1 MPAGWAGILLLS
13 AWLRAPAALYPPIG
27 RLKSLKSTPSCRKEK
42 GLRNKQN
49 RQRER
54 AMMKTLQIVCAVLLL
69 LLGCSRLS
77 AEDSRELVSALK
89 QGGHVV
95 VFRHGA
101 TDDSQKDIYPFD
113 FGDMK
118 AQRQLSEKGRE
129 MARQIGTAIKKL
141 GIPVGEIYTSRLN
154 RAIETGKLLSDKEVK
169 PLDALTDSGAASA
182 SAMANPA
189 GGNAKAGLALRELVN
204 AAPKAGTNTFI
215 VTHKTN
221 IADAFGKEASDV
233 QEGEAFVYR
242 SSGSAPSAFVG
253 RVKAAFWSDQAAN

>member
-1 MPAGWAGILLLS
+1 
-13 AWLRAPAALYPPIG
+13 
-27 RLKSLKSTPSCRKEK
+27 
-42 GLRNKQN
+42 
-49 RQRER
+49 
-54 AMMKTLQIVCAVLLL
+54 MKTLRIVCALLLL
-69 LLGCSRLS
+69 LLGCSPVS

-89 QGGHVV
+89 QGGHII

-101 TDDSQKDIYPFD
+101 TDDSQKDIYPLDFD
-113 FGDMK
+113 DMK
-118 AQRQLSEKGRE
+118 AQRQLSEKGRD

-141 GIPVGEIYTSRLN
+141 GIPIGEIYTSRLN

-169 PLDALTDSGAASA
+169 PLDALTDSGAGSA

-242 SSGSAPSAFVG
+242 SSGSAPAAFVT
-253 RVKAAFWSDQAAN
+253 RVKPAFWIDQAAN